1 MPILLPPEQHTI
13 SYDDEVGTKI
23 KGPFGIGDG
32 KVETAQLLT
41 RDTRGEAAK
50 IRPACQRGGV
60 VETRLSFEGSHYVL
74 FGAARVGADLKGKG
88 LGSSPDAYV
97 FRLSSRFTWEAGKH
111 NSKGRRTG
119 PESLTVPCT
128 LVEVIDLQQFKLI
141 VKMED
146 GSIVWQCKLPPG
158 HDYQPVVATRSSSCR
173 VKLLTATMGG
183 AGAQ

>member
-1 MPILLPPEQHTI
+1 MPCLVPPEQGTI

-23 KGPFGIGDG
+23 GRG

-41 RDTRGEAAK
+41 NSTYGEAAK
-50 IRPACQRGGV
+50 IRPACQRGDV
-60 VETRLSFEGSHYVL
+60 VETRLSFEGHNYVF
-74 FGAARVGADLKGKG
+74 FGAARVGADLKGKQ
-88 LGSSPDAYV
+88 LSRSPDAYV
-97 FRLSSRFTWEAGKH
+97 FYLGSRRTFEAGEV
-111 NSKGRRTG
+111 NWNGRPTG
-119 PESLTVPCT
+119 PEELTVPCT

-141 VKMED
+141 IKMEE

-158 HDYQPVVATRSSSCR
+158 YDYQPVVATYNDRCR

>member
-1 MPILLPPEQHTI
+1 MPILLPPEQVPI

-23 KGPFGIGDG
+23 RDG

-41 RDTRGEAAK
+41 RDTNGGAAK
-50 IRPACQRGGV
+50 IRPACQRGDV
-60 VETRLSFEGSHYVL
+60 VKTRLSFEGSNYVL
-74 FGAARVGADLKGKG
+74 FGAARVGADLKGKD
-88 LGSSPDAYV
+88 LDDSPDAYT
-97 FRLSSRFTWEAGKH
+97 FRLYNRNTDEAGKS
-111 NSKGRRTG
+111 NANGRRTG

-141 VKMED
+141 IKMED
-146 GSIVWQCKLPPG
+146 GSIVWERQLPPG
-158 HDYQPVVATRSSSCR
+158 HDYQPVVATNNSSCR